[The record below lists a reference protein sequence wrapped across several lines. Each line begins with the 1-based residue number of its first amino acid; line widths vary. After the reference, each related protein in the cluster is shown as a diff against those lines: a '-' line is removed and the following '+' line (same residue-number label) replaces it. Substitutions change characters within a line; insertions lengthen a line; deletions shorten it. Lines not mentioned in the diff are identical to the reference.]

1 VFGFRPAGRAPGA
14 GVALD
19 ETLLNLMIDSPEL
32 EAAIWSVADGRGSA
46 DDLAR
51 LHADERTSLAVLD
64 RLIIDV
70 ERDLASARSLAGGE
84 RDQVVADLA
93 ESLASLRGTVARLR
107 RQTTPATPERQ
118 PAGHSD
124 EVEAGEVELQASWA
138 SGQVVVWASGRGA
151 TPESH
156 DELSTRLEAIGG
168 PPLGWLLHPG
178 VQLPGGGRADAL
190 AIPVKDALGWLVA
203 VGGGHGRA
211 GVGAGVL
218 WLGHVAL
225 EAVRL
230 AASGSIVPAL
240 RVPQRRQGQLV
251 NAEVRWRPAL
261 TDSPA
266 IAALAAAMPGTVA
279 VIDGGRGPAITSAV
293 ITAVVEVIATESVER
308 MELPA
313 APPTVTSV
321 RDVSDALIAGLGGA
335 PFRAPAALAGDV
347 SRALESWTRTV
358 TSPSRPRLVVQLD
371 APGPGGVWLV
381 SVHATS
387 AKGRTVPI
395 DAALRTERGSRPVSG
410 EWARLGRLFPALN
423 RSGAQRRGQV
433 ALSQDEAW
441 ELMTVDGPGLAAVG
455 FDVRAP
461 ALSRRRATPSLRLFT
476 ETPAGSVVGARQLS
490 NVAWSVLFD
499 DVELTAAE
507 VAQLARQA
515 RPLVQSSR
523 GWVEIDRVDLEQA
536 AAALAEREQ
545 TNQLTGADILR
556 HSIGLDG
563 TGLRGGVVV
572 RGHSWATDIV
582 DRAGAALIS
591 PVTRPDGF
599 AGELRTYQAEALA
612 WIGFLDAADLGG
624 CLALDMGLGKTPTV
638 LAQLARTTA
647 AGTALVVAPAAVV
660 GNWAAEAARF
670 VPQLRVV
677 VHHGASRSAAAQLE
691 AEIAE
696 ADVVITTYATA
707 VRDVD
712 ALAAVSWGTIV
723 LDEAQAIKN
732 PSSETAVQL
741 RRIPARTRLALTGTP
756 IENGL
761 GDLWSILDFTNPG
774 LVGSR
779 PAFIAQL
786 SGDGETA
793 LRAMNGILV
802 FRRTKSE
809 PEVAAE
815 LPDKIDELD
824 HCTMTAEQIGL
835 YQAVLDHLVTDV
847 ADPDSIGE
855 RNKGAILAAI
865 TALKQICNHPA
876 AYRDDGQPLAGRS
889 GKLARLEEI
898 IEAVFAADERI
909 LVFTHFATWGRRLA
923 AHLSDVTDIPIAA
936 YDGSLARGTRDRL
949 VTEFQQGKGPGAL
962 VLSLKAGGTGL
973 NLTAANHVVL
983 YDRWWN
989 PAVEDQARD
998 RAWRIGQHRTVI
1010 SHRLVC
1016 PGTVDERVE
1025 EVVAGKR
1032 HIAQLVLPRSSSIA
1046 DLNTDQLRLA
1056 LGLRPDELLTDD
1068 Q

>member
-1 VFGFRPAGRAPGA
+1 
-14 GVALD
+14 
-19 ETLLNLMIDSPEL
+19 MIDSSEL
-32 EAAIWSVADGRGSA
+32 EAAIWSIADGRSSA

-51 LHADERTSLAVLD
+51 FHDDERASLVVLD
-64 RLIIDV
+64 RLMIDV
-70 ERDLASARSLAGGE
+70 EDDLASARSLAGDE

-93 ESLASLRGTVARLR
+93 ETLDGLRGTVARLR
-107 RQTTPATPERQ
+107 RPVTSATPGRQ
-118 PAGHSD
+118 SAESVAGH
-124 EVEAGEVELQASWA
+124 EVEPAEVELQASWT
-138 SGQVVVWASGRGA
+138 SGRVVVWASGRGA
-151 TPESH
+151 TPETH
-156 DELSTRLEAIGG
+156 DDLSTRLEAVGG
-168 PPLGWLLHPG
+168 PPLGWQLCPG
-178 VQLPGGGRADAL
+178 IHLPGGMRADAL
-190 AIPVKDALGWLVA
+190 AIPMKDALGWLVA
-203 VGGGHGRA
+203 VGGGHGRS

-225 EAVRL
+225 EGVRL

-240 RVPQRRQGQLV
+240 CVSQRLQSGLV
-251 NAEVRWRPAL
+251 DVEVRWRPAL
-261 TDSPA
+261 ADSPA
-266 IAALAAAMPGTVA
+266 ITALAAAMPATVA
-279 VIDGGRGPAITSAV
+279 AVDGGRGPAVTSAV
-293 ITAVVEVIATESVER
+293 ITAVVDAIATESVER

-313 APPTVTSV
+313 PPSTVNSMTDV
-321 RDVSDALIAGLGGA
+321 RDALIANMDGS
-335 PFRAPAALAGDV
+335 PFRAPAALAGAV
-347 SRALESWTRTV
+347 SRTLDHWTRTV
-358 TSPSRPRLVVQLD
+358 TSASRPRLVVQLD

-381 SVHATS
+381 SVHAPS
-387 AKGRTVPI
+387 GRGRTGPV
-395 DAALRTERGSRPVSG
+395 DAALRAERGSRPVAA
-410 EWARLGRLFPALN
+410 EWARLGRLLPALN

-441 ELMTVDGPGLAAVG
+441 ELMTVAGPALAAVG
-455 FDVRAP
+455 FDVRVP
-461 ALSRRRATPSLRLFT
+461 TLSRRKATPSLRLFA
-476 ETPAGSVVGARQLS
+476 EAQAGSVVGAHQLS

-507 VAQLARQA
+507 VARLARQA
-515 RPLVQSSR
+515 RPLVQSPRR
-523 GWVEIDRVDLEQA
+523 GWVEIDRVDLAQA
-536 AAALAEREQ
+536 AAALNECEQ
-545 TNQLTGADILR
+545 TNQLTGAEILR

-563 TGLRGGVVV
+563 PGLRGGVDVY
-572 RGHSWATDIV
+572 GHSWAADIV
-582 DRAGAALIS
+582 RRAGAVSTS

-599 AGELRTYQAEALA
+599 VGELRTYQAEALA
-612 WIGFLDAADLGG
+612 WIGFLDAAELGG

-647 AGTALVVAPAAVV
+647 SGTALVIAPAAVV

-670 VPQLRVV
+670 VPELLVV
-677 VHHGASRSAAAQLE
+677 VHHGAGRSSESALE
-691 AEIAE
+691 DEIAK

-712 ALAAVSWGTIV
+712 ALSAIRWSTIV

-732 PSSETAVQL
+732 PSSETAQQL

-761 GDLWSILDFTNPG
+761 GDLWAILDFTNPG

-779 PAFIAQL
+779 PEFVAQL
-786 SGDGETA
+786 SGDGESA
-793 LRAMNGILV
+793 LRALNGILL
-802 FRRTKSE
+802 FRRTKNE
-809 PEVAAE
+809 PAVAAE

-835 YQAVLDHLVTDV
+835 YQAVLDDLVSDV
-847 ADPDSIGE
+847 ADHDSVGDLK
-855 RNKGAILAAI
+855 KGAILAAI

-876 AYRDDGQPLAGRS
+876 AYRDDGRPLDGRS
-889 GKLARLEEI
+889 GKLTRLEEI
-898 IEAVFAADERI
+898 VEAVFTADERI
-909 LVFTHFATWGRRLA
+909 LVFTHFAAWGRRLA
-923 AHLSDVTDIPIAA
+923 EHLSDVTNTPIAC
-936 YDGSLARGTRDRL
+936 YDGSLTRGTRDRL
-949 VTEFQQGKGPGAL
+949 VTEFQQGQGRGAL

-998 RAWRIGQHRTVI
+998 RAWRIGQDKTVI

-1032 HIAQLVLPRSSSIA
+1032 HIAQLVLPRSSSID
-1046 DLNTDQLRLA
+1046 DLTTDQLRLA

-1068 Q
+1068 DQ